1 MTGAAPIQ
9 KGADLGGMRVLVV
22 EDEPIV
28 AMDLADTLESHGC
41 EVVGPAYDLTQ
52 AAELSRQQALDGA
65 VLDVN
70 LGEEKVFPVADDLA
84 HGRIPFCFV
93 TGYGAAGL
101 RPEDLD
107 RPILQ
112 KPVDPE
118 CIVRIIACWRSK
130 QAS

>member
-1 MTGAAPIQ
+1 MQ
-9 KGADLGGMRVLVV
+9 KNEVLRGMRVLVV

-41 EVVGPAYDLTQ
+41 EVVGPAYDLMQ
-52 AAELSRQQALDGA
+52 AADLSREQALDGA

-70 LGEEKVFPVADDLA
+70 LGDEKVFPVADDLA
-84 HGRIPFCFV
+84 QGRVPFCFV

-101 RPEDLD
+101 RPEDLG

-118 CIVRIIACWRSK
+118 CIVRIVECWRPK